1 MIFPLFTSAGDPA
14 VRDLNQTLPN
24 LTPDSEKSFTRVK
37 SWMES
42 CHRDHPSCSSQHEQ
56 AMPKRLIAIS
66 PNNLRLLETN
76 AEIQKYAALSYKWG
90 GPQRVQATNASLR
103 SLMNGFRIEDLPYSL
118 RDAVTVTQQLGLSY
132 LWIDALCIIQDNES
146 DKSTEV
152 SRMATIYENAAVTIA
167 SSRTNSA
174 MESFL
179 GPRIEFNGR
188 RFDNDSSHE
197 LFGFDYHCRD
207 GQLGSIVLMHEYM
220 PRLFDQE
227 PLDTRAWAF
236 QERLLSPRII
246 DYCSEQTKWVC
257 RMSQGQTGFTDG
269 WLNRSVGYRDHELL
283 IRSQDTIRSL
293 DHASKNSIHN
303 ARYEWYSILSLYT
316 SRDITRKADR
326 LPAISAVARRY
337 AEILE
342 VEYMA
347 GLWRPWLG
355 EELLW
360 KQHQNITGTV
370 RPTEYQYQGPSWSWA
385 GIDAPIEIK
394 MLSSSERW
402 ATVTSPDSEV
412 RRFVGIPHMDNF
424 QSGDAFKIVDSSI
437 KLLVTDAEFG
447 EVKSGAQLI
456 VHGKV
461 RSAMLSSDWNTVKK
475 SWLTRTRMPTTPTSQ
490 SWMSRLFDQNPSNIE
505 ILALDVYLDCAQ
517 DDFRKYGRI
526 REFPRLPEMQV
537 FLLSI
542 GQYDKTHCGLILVQQ
557 TSGNYFRVGVFF
569 SSFSRDPDDFPKD
582 SDEQWEARKREQVLW
597 LLSSDLQTIS
607 LV

>member
-1 MIFPLFTSAGDPA
+1 
-14 VRDLNQTLPN
+14 
-24 LTPDSEKSFTRVK
+24 
-37 SWMES
+37 MES

-66 PNNLRLLETN
+66 PNKLRLLETN
-76 AEIQKYAALSYKWG
+76 VERQKYAALSYKWG
-90 GPQRVQATNASLR
+90 GPQQVQATNASLS

-118 RDAVTVTQQLGLSY
+118 RDAVTLTQQLGLSY

-179 GPRIEFNGR
+179 SPRTEFNGR
-188 RFDNDSSHE
+188 RFDDDSSYE
-197 LFGFDYHCRD
+197 LFGFDYRCRD
-207 GQLGSIVLMHEYM
+207 GQLGSIVLMHEYR
-220 PRLFDQE
+220 PRLFEQE

-246 DYCSEQTKWVC
+246 DYRSEQTKWMC
-257 RMSQGQTGFTDG
+257 RMSQGKTGFTNG
-269 WLNRSVGYRDHELL
+269 WLNRSLGYRDHELL
-283 IRSQDTIRSL
+283 IQSQDTIRRL

-303 ARYEWYSILSLYT
+303 ARYEWYGILSLYT

-337 AEILE
+337 AEILK
-342 VEYMA
+342 VEYMT
-347 GLWRPWLG
+347 GLWKLWIG

-360 KQHQNITGTV
+360 KQQQNITGAV
-370 RPTEYQYQGPSWSWA
+370 RPTEYQGPSWSWA
-385 GIDAPIEIK
+385 GINAPIEIK

-412 RRFVGIPHMDNF
+412 RRFVDIPHMGNF
-424 QSGDAFKIVDSSI
+424 QSGDAFKIGGSSI

-447 EVKSGAQLI
+447 EIEPEAQLI
-456 VHGKV
+456 VRGKL
-461 RSAMLSSDWNTVKK
+461 RSAMLSSNWNTIKK
-475 SWLTRTRMPTTPTSQ
+475 SWLTRTRVPPTPTSQ
-490 SWMSRLFDQNPSNIE
+490 SWWSGLFDQNPSNIE
-505 ILALDVYLDCAQ
+505 KLALDVYLDCAE
-517 DDFRKYGRI
+517 DDFREYGRI
-526 REFPRLPEMQV
+526 HEFPYLPEMKV

-557 TSGNYFRVGVFF
+557 SSRYYFRVGVFF

-582 SDEQWEARKREQVLW
+582 SDEQWEARKHEQILW
-597 LLSSDLQTIS
+597 LLSGDLQTII